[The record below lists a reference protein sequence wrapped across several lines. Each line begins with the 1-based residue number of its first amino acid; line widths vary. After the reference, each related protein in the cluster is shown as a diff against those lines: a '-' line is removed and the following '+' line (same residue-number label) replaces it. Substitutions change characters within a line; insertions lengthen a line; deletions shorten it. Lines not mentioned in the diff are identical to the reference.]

1 MASASCCCGPP
12 SAPTSC
18 GATGSGHNGLTL
30 FAYSSPTAYPGK
42 GADHLICIQKP
53 YPAGIW
59 VGPYLHTAARLGGG
73 GEAAAAVATE
83 GMSVAG
89 LSQRVRAER
98 IRTGPGKG
106 WD

>member
-1 MASASCCCGPP
+1 MGGALSAYG
-12 SAPTSC
+12 
-18 GATGSGHNGLTL
+18 GL
-30 FAYSSPTAYPGK
+30 
-42 GADHLICIQKP
+42 CIRRP
-53 YPAGIW
+53 
-59 VGPYLHTAARLGGG
+59 GGG

>member
-1 MASASCCCGPP
+1 MGGALSAYGGP
-12 SAPTSC
+12 
-18 GATGSGHNGLTL
+18 
-30 FAYSSPTAYPGK
+30 
-42 GADHLICIQKP
+42 
-53 YPAGIW
+53 
-59 VGPYLHTAARLGGG
+59 VGGG
-73 GEAAAAVATE
+73 GEAATAVATE

>member
-1 MASASCCCGPP
+1 MGGALSAYGGP
-12 SAPTSC
+12 
-18 GATGSGHNGLTL
+18 
-30 FAYSSPTAYPGK
+30 
-42 GADHLICIQKP
+42 
-53 YPAGIW
+53 
-59 VGPYLHTAARLGGG
+59 VGGD
-73 GEAAAAVATE
+73 EAAAAVATE